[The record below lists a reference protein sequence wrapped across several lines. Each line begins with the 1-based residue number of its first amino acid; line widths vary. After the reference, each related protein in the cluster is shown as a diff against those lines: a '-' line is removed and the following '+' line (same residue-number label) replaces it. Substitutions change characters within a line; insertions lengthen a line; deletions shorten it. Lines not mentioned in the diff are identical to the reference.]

1 MGGWVGRG
9 LLGFCANEPCNF
21 DNYLPKL
28 RIPTKMVTNANSFLQ
43 FSGTINKCF
52 YMYVYPC
59 FLFFLWERDLSMN
72 WWKCRWIETCICL
85 LRIFSW
91 IIIVKSLLHIFII
104 NILFTSCFRII
115 FIVLKIWYPIIE
127 YTSDLIILYCWSL

>member
-1 MGGWVGRG
+1 MGRG

-59 FLFFLWERDLSMN
+59 FLFFFIDELMEMSM
-72 WWKCRWIETCICL
+72 
-85 LRIFSW
+85 
-91 IIIVKSLLHIFII
+91 
-104 NILFTSCFRII
+104 
-115 FIVLKIWYPIIE
+115 
-127 YTSDLIILYCWSL
+127 D